1 MPLGGLYIAGGI
13 VLKVMHHFKDG
24 GKGEFMDAFKDKG
37 KKKKEREEK
46 HSFFGGFL
54 LGFLWL

>member
-37 KKKKEREEK
+37 KKKK
-46 HSFFGGFL
+46 
-54 LGFLWL
+54 